1 MQKSVSSGSA
11 GPKARK
17 TPNPKK
23 KAGKPE
29 SANAESTSKLAAVI
43 KALAAEQEGK
53 PGALLS
59 ILEKL
64 QDQDQFR
71 HLSEEALRLVAEIT
85 GEALSRVYSVATFYS
100 YFNLKPQGKHTITV
114 CRGTACHTR
123 GSLALLQEAM
133 NQLGEPDFREDEEPS
148 FTTSDK
154 LFTVRTVACFGQ
166 CALAPVVAVD
176 ETIYSS
182 ISTTRLCSVINAIR
196 KEEKV

>member
-11 GPKARK
+11 GPKTRK
-17 TPNPKK
+17 TPDLKK

-29 SANAESTSKLAAVI
+29 SAKADGSSKLAAVI
-43 KALAAEQEGK
+43 KALAAEHAGK

-59 ILEKL
+59 ILEKV

-71 HLSEEALRLVAEIT
+71 HLSEEALRLVAETT

-133 NQLGEPDFREDEEPS
+133 NLLGEPEFREDEEPS

>member
-1 MQKSVSSGSA
+1 MQKTAKSA
-11 GPKARK
+11 SP
-17 TPNPKK
+17 T
-23 KAGKPE
+23 KPE
-29 SANAESTSKLAAVI
+29 KETSGKTARPKTKPAGQDANLAGSIKKLA
-43 KALAAEQEGK
+43 KEYQGQ

-59 ILEKL
+59 ILEKV

-71 HLSEEALRLVAEIT
+71 HLHEEALRLIAEAT

-100 YFNLKPQGKHTITV
+100 YFNLKPQGKNTITV

-133 NQLGEPDFREDEEPS
+133 TRLGEPDFREDEESS

-166 CALAPVVAVD
+166 CALAPVVAVN

-182 ISTTRLCSVINAIR
+182 MTPGKLCTVIENLR
-196 KEEKV
+196 KEKKQ